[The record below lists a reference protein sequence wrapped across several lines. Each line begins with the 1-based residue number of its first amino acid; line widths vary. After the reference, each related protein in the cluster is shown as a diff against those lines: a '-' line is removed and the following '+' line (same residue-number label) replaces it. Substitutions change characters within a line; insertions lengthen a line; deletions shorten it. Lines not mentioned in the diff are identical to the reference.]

1 MTRTAAELDVYE
13 AAFLAGGPDR
23 VVDTALVALVRT
35 DRARVHSPGELA
47 TTELTRR
54 HPVEAAVLDAIGPSG
69 HRSVDT
75 IRWRLKDDARIAD
88 VGRKLRDDGLLARS
102 LLRRGGPPSSPT
114 AAGRRLLSQL
124 RTDRAAG
131 FDEWRVALD
140 GREAMPDRA
149 RCTSIFEQPRTAATP
164 VSRRDLRRERR
175 AALAADPGAA
185 AAHTHLAAFGG
196 GAALGF
202 GDGGGFGDAGGGD
215 GGGF

>member
-35 DRARVHSPGELA
+35 DRVRVHSPGELA

-54 HPVEAAVLDAIGPSG
+54 HPVEAAVLDAIGPAG

-75 IRWRLKDDARIAD
+75 IRWRLEDDARISD
-88 VGRKLRDDGLLARS
+88 VGRRLRDDGLLARS
-102 LLRRGGPPSSPT
+102 LLRRGDQRGSPT
-114 AAGRRLLSQL
+114 ADGRRVLAQL

-131 FDEWRVALD
+131 SDEWRVALD
-140 GREAMPDRA
+140 GREALPDRA
-149 RCTSIFEQPRTAATP
+149 RCTSIFGVPRTTAAP
-164 VSRRDLRRERR
+164 PSARSVRRQRR

-185 AAHTHLAAFGG
+185 AAHTHLAAYGG

-202 GDGGGFGDAGGGD
+202 GDGGGFGEAGGGD
-215 GGGF
+215 GGGA